1 MLCLHDVDPLNICMK
16 KYDCQKIIFDKT
28 TAMRTWAIFLSF
40 FFTGKGI
47 QGPINSYTSVFD
59 GTTWYYAYVIYTLW
73 TFA

>member
-40 FFTGKGI
+40 FLQVRESRGRSTPILQFLMEQLGI
-47 QGPINSYTSVFD
+47 MPM
-59 GTTWYYAYVIYTLW
+59 
-73 TFA
+73 